1 MKTVIL
7 YFLVVANM
15 LLVVG
20 LGYIVRDGNLAFS
33 QKLAEKLAGLEKK
46 VNAWTPLKYEDSDI
60 IELDINKLEELKKLG
75 VRDE

>member
-7 YFLVVANM
+7 YFLVLANM

-33 QKLAEKLAGLEKK
+33 QKLVSLDKK
-46 VNAWTPLKYEDSDI
+46 INAWTPLKYEDSDI
-60 IELDINKLEELKKLG
+60 IELDINKIEELKKAG
-75 VRDE
+75 VIK